1 MLHHREV
8 DGHQLWP
15 IYSAAQAFT
24 IISIVLAFA
33 LSVIHF
39 ALAFVARFLSR
50 VRPPPCVVSRISCR
64 VVSCRA
70 VRAAHILLLSIAQRV
85 MVGVNAFNIASAFLL
100 CITTILPWVI
110 LMSLHTRAVRDAEG
124 VSNDGARCVPP
135 PPRRGLR
142 SF

>member
-1 MLHHREV
+1 
-8 DGHQLWP
+8 
-15 IYSAAQAFT
+15 
-24 IISIVLAFA
+24 
-33 LSVIHF
+33 
-39 ALAFVARFLSR
+39 
-50 VRPPPCVVSRISCR
+50 
-64 VVSCRA
+64 
-70 VRAAHILLLSIAQRV
+70 

-135 PPRRGLR
+135 PRHGLR